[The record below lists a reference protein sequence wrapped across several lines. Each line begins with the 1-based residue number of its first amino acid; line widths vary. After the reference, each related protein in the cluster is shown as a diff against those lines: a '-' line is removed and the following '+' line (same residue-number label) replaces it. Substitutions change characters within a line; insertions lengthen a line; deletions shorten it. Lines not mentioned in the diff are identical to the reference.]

1 MPSER
6 KEQTVF
12 QFNLDNFKNFFRE
25 SFQASYLYEY
35 LSKLNA
41 KVLIN
46 EAEYIDR
53 DYMIDYQKF
62 YSRSFERID
71 KFTRRIHF
79 FSSEFT
85 DNDLKQWLLD
95 GRAEEMENSYLG
107 FVVVKPIQDPKG
119 NPLIGRTL
127 LQLFPTTVDEN
138 RKRFYISS
146 EYDVSLFGLSLKIK
160 CVPFQA
166 QDRGV
171 SACATVALWT
181 AFQSLPRDFGY
192 YPLSPAEI
200 TETAT
205 MFPSIFRVFPQE
217 GLTLGQMINCIKS
230 VGLDVETVIAA
241 DSDVVTTAVK
251 AYTYAGVPLIG
262 TLRLKGKDK
271 EAYHAVVI
279 VGYQHDVNGNITELY
294 VHDDQ
299 IGPYSRV
306 TPRGGD
312 FRFWENEWKDRD
324 YKEIKL
330 EELLIPVYHKIR
342 LPFWRMYK
350 HFIYMKNKVKEDV
363 NIDLY
368 LTTVQRYKNFLLK
381 RKIKN
386 KVEVLKKNFPRFLWI
401 ERIFKENKD
410 EPIQDDVFD
419 GTAIDWRKMATIE
432 YIEY

>member
-1 MPSER
+1 MLSEPI
-6 KEQTVF
+6 VF
-12 QFNLDNFKNFFRE
+12 PFSLDNFQNFFRE
-25 SFQASYLYEY
+25 SFQASYLYKY

-41 KVLIN
+41 RVLIN

-53 DYMIDYQKF
+53 DYIIDYQKF
-62 YSRSFERID
+62 YSRSFDRID

-85 DNDLKQWLLD
+85 DKDLEQWLSD
-95 GRAEEMENSYLG
+95 GRAEEMKNSYLG

-127 LQLFPTTVDEN
+127 LQPFPITVDEK

-160 CVPFQA
+160 CVPFQV

-181 AFQSLPRDFGY
+181 AFQSLPRDFGH

-205 MFPSIFRVFPQE
+205 MFPSIFRMFPQE
-217 GLTLGQMINCIKS
+217 GLTLEQMINCIKS

-262 TLRLKGKDK
+262 TLRLKKGRDEKD
-271 EAYHAVVI
+271 YHAVVI
-279 VGYQHDVNGNITELY
+279 VGYQHDVNGNVTELY

-306 TPRGGD
+306 TSRDGD
-312 FRFWENEWKDRD
+312 FRFWENEWKDRG
-324 YKEIKL
+324 YEEIELK
-330 EELLIPVYHKIR
+330 ELLIPVYHKIR
-342 LPFWRMYK
+342 LPFWRMYL
-350 HFIYMKNKVKEDV
+350 HYIYKKNKAEEDV

-368 LTTVQRYKNFLLK
+368 LTTVQKYKNFLLK

-386 KVEVLKKNFPRFLWI
+386 KVEILKKNFPRFLWI
-401 ERIFKENKD
+401 ERIFKKNKD

-419 GTAIDWRKMATIE
+419 GTAVDWKKIATIE
-432 YIEY
+432 YI